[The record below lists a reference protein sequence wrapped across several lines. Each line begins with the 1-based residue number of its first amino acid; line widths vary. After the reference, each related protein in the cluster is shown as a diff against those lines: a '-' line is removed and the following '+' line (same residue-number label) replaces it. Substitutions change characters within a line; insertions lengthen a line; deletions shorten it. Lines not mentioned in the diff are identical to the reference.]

1 MAERNREELARRLKI
16 VEDCIETGAGLTAA
30 AKIIGIS
37 APGLSQYLDAAGH
50 QHIRR
55 ELGGATRIATSL
67 PMTTHIERL
76 QAIVEEGSQAAAC
89 RRLGVKPPAMSKWLK
104 DNGYGPNYDLDLEDL
119 LDDGSNG

>member
-1 MAERNREELARRLKI
+1 MPERNMGELARRIAI
-16 VEDCIETGAGLTAA
+16 VEECIESGAGLTAA
-30 AKIIGIS
+30 AKRMGIS

-50 QHIRR
+50 MELRR

-67 PMTTHIERL
+67 PQTTHIERL

-104 DNGYGPNYDLDLEDL
+104 DNGYGPDFAADLEDL